1 MHPSTIKSI
10 TQIAHLCSADE
21 GVGGGGGE
29 LPVSVSC
36 VPRAVPGQL
45 RHLHTFDIT
54 RGRGAWQLEVAGAY
68 FDTDITGVGD
78 LTVITKTKPPLFT
91 VVTRPTYGHVTAAVP
106 PVTIT
111 VLAHVPH
118 LLTLGRVA
126 FAVVLR

>member
-1 MHPSTIKSI
+1 MYPSTIKSI
-10 TQIAHLCSADE
+10 TQIAHLRSADE
-21 GVGGGGGE
+21 GGGGGE

-45 RHLHTFDIT
+45 RQLHTFDIT
-54 RGRGAWQLEVAGAY
+54 GGRGAWQLEVAGAY

-78 LTVITKTKPPLFT
+78 LTVITKTKPPHFT
-91 VVTRPTYGHVTAAVP
+91 VVTRPTHGHVNG
-106 PVTIT
+106 VTIT
-111 VLAHVPH
+111 VLAHMPH